1 MTTSG
6 VNNSYGEYRN
16 LMQWPSTLDIPL
28 LSSEDEL
35 VNIDFKQ
42 KESLLDNPEDFTQ
55 LLIEENCNKSYWLTI
70 AINYVKAGKI
80 KQGIKLIELALN
92 EFQGPESAH
101 LHTFLAWAFL
111 DLSKSSFQNADN
123 SDKLDCLKKAEYH
136 LQNSIQF
143 EPIWIGNMLATI
155 DVFYQKGE
163 YDKALETLQLFT
175 KAITSNNSQQQNSN
189 KNVFFSLMKAKL
201 LYQKKNYLGSLK
213 IFQEL
218 IIMNPVLIPDPRIGC
233 GLCYWQLGDFEMA
246 LNAWERS
253 LELNPDNFDVKI
265 LLLLSKYHATINKS
279 LNDEQFV
286 GNYTSSIND
295 LKKIYALNKFILK
308 EQKDRSIEMPEFTH
322 VEEIN
327 PSVFILLQMYYF
339 FAEEYETCIEIY
351 EKKFENKLEL
361 QVSKEIASISLF
373 WAGRSFFAMDNLKQ
387 ALKFFQKSLSLDEK
401 NGLSLFGLGQI
412 EYRDNF
418 LDEAILTFQNFNEKI
433 DKHSIEGNYVLGC
446 LNAAKLINVLSLNDR
461 SAETVIGQYLQTDT
475 IRSKSIEYLETYIK
489 LVNINKK
496 SQMVSLKAYIIL
508 SQLYEQKNM
517 FEKCV
522 FYYEKIIEQ
531 LKFLKNDVNWDIS
544 NNLACYQY
552 GIGKYEEAKA
562 NFDVALEK
570 FEQDSEIVDDKI
582 KYTIEYNIIRTEEH
596 ITKEEDKSSILKKY
610 NDLIEKIPENMSLYV
625 QLRKC
630 LLDKNS
636 TELFKNISDENPYN
650 LEVRS
655 IHSWMI
661 KADASLG
668 IEDEIIHNKFTLEKV
683 SDKDSYAL
691 ITLGNIYINICRK
704 LKRDGQNPSEYK
716 LKNSYLKALKLF
728 RNALNLDPYNVY
740 AAQGIAIVY
749 AGLGKHTESL
759 QILRRC
765 RDSIN
770 DKSVFINLAQE
781 LTAINDYIKAIDN
794 YNIAL
799 SKTKDLIGKADVL
812 NMLGRVWLL
821 RYYKDGSIDF
831 IYRAVESNQKAI
843 HFVEEEV
850 GVDTKDHVYEKFM
863 MDLKFNQISLYM
875 ILISKIVKIP
885 QGQRSITKMENV
897 LVNVTDII
905 QFIEFVLNS
914 KDLIQ
919 FFHPKDLSHKY
930 DKLKGELI
938 GNLTDAI
945 EEQKN
950 FDLALE
956 NRLKEAKEYVEN
968 EKLQET
974 KEREEQELKEQ
985 ELKRIELEKYAKL
998 QEEAQKIIDERQELI
1013 DDENDVVV
1021 DENKDR
1027 DAEFVVD
1034 KPKKNSKKRKA
1045 NVVVEDDEDLDELEA
1060 GNESYASLQRSK
1072 RGKKSAL
1079 SSEYIEE
1086 SDDNEVE
1093 LEEAPDALL
1102 EDAEPTPEVEDEQ

>member
-1 MTTSG
+1 MSSSADT
-6 VNNSYGEYRN
+6 SYGEYKN

-92 EFQGPESAH
+92 EFQGLESAH

-111 DLSKSSFQNADN
+111 DLSKATFENADN
-123 SDKLDCLKKAEYH
+123 SYKTEYLKKAEFH
-136 LQNSIQF
+136 LQKSIQF

-175 KAITSNNSQQQNSN
+175 KAITSNSNQQQSS

-279 LNDEQFV
+279 LNDDQFV
-286 GNYTSSIND
+286 KNYTSTIND
-295 LKKIYALNKFILK
+295 LKKVYAMNKFIVK
-308 EQKDRSIEMPEFTH
+308 EQRDRTIEVPEFTH

-327 PSVFILLQMYYF
+327 PSVLILLQMYYF
-339 FAEEYETCIEIY
+339 FSEQYETCIEIY
-351 EKKFENKLEL
+351 EKKFDSKLEL

-373 WAGRSFFAMDNLKQ
+373 WAGRSFFAMNNLKQ
-387 ALKFFQKSLSLDEK
+387 ALKYFQKSLSFDEM
-401 NGLSLFGLGQI
+401 NGLSLFGLGQL
-412 EYRDNF
+412 EYCDNF

-446 LNAAKLINVLSLNDR
+446 LNATKLINVLALNER
-461 SAETVIGQYLQTDT
+461 SSDTVIGQYLQTDS
-475 IRSKSIEYLETYIK
+475 IRTKSIEYLETYIK

-522 FYYEKIIEQ
+522 YYYEKIIDQ
-531 LKFLKNDVNWDIS
+531 LKFLKSEVNWDIF

-552 GIGKYEEAKA
+552 GVGKYEDALA
-562 NFDVALEK
+562 NFKLALEK
-570 FEQDSEIVDDKI
+570 FGQGAQKVDEKI
-582 KYTIEYNIIRTEEH
+582 RYTIEYNIIRTEENVN
-596 ITKEEDKSSILKKY
+596 KDEDKSIILKKY
-610 NDLIEKIPENMSLYV
+610 NELLSRVPESVSLYI

-630 LLDKNS
+630 LLDDNRSDLLK
-636 TELFKNISDENPYN
+636 KISEENKYN

-655 IHSWMI
+655 IYSWMI
-661 KADASLG
+661 KADSG
-668 IEDEIIHNKFTLEKV
+668 SSIDEEIIHNKFTLENV

-704 LKRDGQNPSEYK
+704 LKRDVQNPSDYK

-781 LTAINDYIKAIDN
+781 LTAIQDYIKAIDN

-831 IYRAVESNQKAI
+831 IYKAVECNQKAI
-843 HFVEEEV
+843 DHVEQEV
-850 GVDTKDHVYEKFM
+850 CMNSKDHLYEKFM

-875 ILISKIVKIP
+875 ILVSKVVKIS
-885 QGQRSITKMENV
+885 QSQRSLEKMENV
-897 LVNVTDII
+897 LINVQDII
-905 QFIEFVLNS
+905 QFIEYVLNS
-914 KDLIQ
+914 KDLIA

-930 DKLKGELI
+930 NKLKGDLVES
-938 GNLTDAI
+938 LTEAI
-945 EEQKN
+945 EDQKN
-950 FDLALE
+950 HDMLLE
-956 NRLKEAKEYVEN
+956 KRLREAKEYVEQ

-974 KEREEQELKEQ
+974 KEKEEQELKEQ
-985 ELKRIELEKYAKL
+985 DQKRIELEKYTKL
-998 QEEAQKIIDERQELI
+998 QEEAQKIIDERQEMM
-1013 DDENDVVV
+1013 DDENDIVD
-1021 DENKDR
+1021 DENKDK
-1027 DAEFVVD
+1027 DAEFVVKD
-1034 KPKKNSKKRKA
+1034 TKKASKKRKA
-1045 NVVVEDDEDLDELEA
+1045 KTVVEDDEDLEELTN
-1060 GNESYASLQRSK
+1060 GNESFTSLPRSK
-1072 RGKKSAL
+1072 RGKTSNL
-1079 SSEYIEE
+1079 TPEYIED
-1086 SDDNEVE
+1086 SDEDHEKS
-1093 LEEAPDALL
+1093 EAPDAIL
-1102 EDAEPTPEVEDEQ
+1102 EDAEPTPDVEDER

>member
-1 MTTSG
+1 MSNSADT
-6 VNNSYGEYRN
+6 SYGEYKN

-111 DLSKSSFQNADN
+111 DLSKATFENADN
-123 SDKLDCLKKAEYH
+123 SHKTEYLKKAEFH
-136 LQNSIQF
+136 LQKSIQF

-175 KAITSNNSQQQNSN
+175 KAITSNSNQQQSS

-279 LNDEQFV
+279 LNDDQFV
-286 GNYTSSIND
+286 RNYTSTIND
-295 LKKIYALNKFILK
+295 LKKVYAMNKFIVK
-308 EQKDRSIEMPEFTH
+308 EQRDRTIEVPEFTH

-327 PSVFILLQMYYF
+327 PSVLILLQMYYF
-339 FAEEYETCIEIY
+339 FSEQYETCIEIY
-351 EKKFENKLEL
+351 EKKFDSKLEL

-373 WAGRSFFAMDNLKQ
+373 WAGRSFFAMKNLKQ
-387 ALKFFQKSLSLDEK
+387 ALKYFQKSLSFDEM
-401 NGLSLFGLGQI
+401 NGLSLFGLGQL
-412 EYRDNF
+412 EYCDNF

-446 LNAAKLINVLSLNDR
+446 LNATKLINVLALNER
-461 SAETVIGQYLQTDT
+461 SSDTVIGQYLQTDS
-475 IRSKSIEYLETYIK
+475 IRAKSIEYLETYIK
-489 LVNINKK
+489 LVDINKK

-522 FYYEKIIEQ
+522 YYYQKIIDQ
-531 LKFLKNDVNWDIS
+531 LKFLKSEVNWDIF

-552 GIGKYEEAKA
+552 GVGKYEDALA
-562 NFDVALEK
+562 NFKLALEK
-570 FEQDSEIVDDKI
+570 FDQDAQKVDDKI
-582 KYTIEYNIIRTEEH
+582 RYTIEYNIIRTEENV
-596 ITKEEDKSSILKKY
+596 KKDEDKSIILEKY
-610 NDLIEKIPENMSLYV
+610 NELLSRVPENINLYV

-630 LLDKNS
+630 LLDDKS
-636 TELFKNISDENPYN
+636 SDLFKKISEENKYN

-655 IHSWMI
+655 IYSWMI
-661 KADASLG
+661 KADSG
-668 IEDEIIHNKFTLEKV
+668 SSIDDEIIHNN
-683 SDKDSYAL
+683 D
-691 ITLGNIYINICRK
+691 
-704 LKRDGQNPSEYK
+704 YK

-749 AGLGKHTESL
+749 AGLGKHTEAL

-781 LTAINDYIKAIDN
+781 LTAIHDYIKAIDN

-831 IYRAVESNQKAI
+831 IYKAVECNQKAI
-843 HFVEEEV
+843 DHVEQEV
-850 GVDTKDHVYEKFM
+850 GVNTKDHLFEKFM

-875 ILISKIVKIP
+875 ILVTKVVKIP
-885 QGQRSITKMENV
+885 QSQRSLEKMENV
-897 LVNVTDII
+897 LINVQDII
-905 QFIEFVLNS
+905 QFIGYVLNS
-914 KDLIQ
+914 KDLIV

-930 DKLKGELI
+930 NKLKGELVES
-938 GNLTDAI
+938 LTEAI
-945 EEQKN
+945 EDQKN
-950 FDLALE
+950 HDMLLE
-956 NRLKEAKEYVEN
+956 KRLKEAKEYAEQ

-985 ELKRIELEKYAKL
+985 DQKRIELEKYTKL
-998 QEEAQKIIDERQELI
+998 QEEAQKIIDERQEMI
-1013 DDENDVVV
+1013 DDENDIVD
-1021 DENKDR
+1021 DENKDK
-1027 DAEFVVD
+1027 DAEFVVKD
-1034 KPKKNSKKRKA
+1034 TKKASKKRKA
-1045 NVVVEDDEDLDELEA
+1045 NVVVEDDEDLEELTN
-1060 GNESYASLQRSK
+1060 GNESFTSLPRSK
-1072 RGKKSAL
+1072 RGKTSNL
-1079 SSEYIEE
+1079 TPDYIED
-1086 SDDNEVE
+1086 SDEE
-1093 LEEAPDALL
+1093 PEKSEAPDAIL
-1102 EDAEPTPEVEDEQ
+1102 EDAEPTPEAEDEQ